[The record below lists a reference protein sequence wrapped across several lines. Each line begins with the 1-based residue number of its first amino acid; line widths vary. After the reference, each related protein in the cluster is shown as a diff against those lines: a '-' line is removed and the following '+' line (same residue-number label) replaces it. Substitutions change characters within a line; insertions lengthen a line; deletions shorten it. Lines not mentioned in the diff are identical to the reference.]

1 MSSVFFFC
9 TQDRL
14 LQIMKNKI
22 IWHRPMVLFEVLTKK
37 KKQSDTKWRKKNRVK
52 QEQCN
57 ELFYTKDYAKKPNPN
72 KL

>member
-37 KKQSDTKWRKKNRVK
+37 TTITYKVKKKSRVK
-52 QEQCN
+52 KEQCN
-57 ELFYTKDYAKKPNPN
+57 ELFYTKDYAIKPIPN